1 MRGVHQRGVV
11 ILMVVSILLAAALML
26 TLSSYKSVFY
36 QIKRAQNELKDRQ
49 AHWQVEGGVECLYA
63 YISAAPSQLNTL
75 SSATNTVLDDIC
87 KTDLNLTELYS
98 YPISAERYVIHSN
111 SHSHAITKQ
120 FLYAA
125 KTGLGAIQTTADLR
139 IRGSAEISPDVPRN
153 KNSAGTYDCIA
164 VRYKSQVSFEATTSS
179 DLLTTLEPIAGA
191 PYSGFSGECAN
202 THKTANSISGNTSV
216 DAGLFK
222 QDYKQDTSLD
232 PFRNYFGMDKT
243 PSNLAEVKSH
253 YQVISLA
260 TVVDGHDCADVIQ
273 TQSNAGKRKLWI
285 EGHCIIDS
293 PIVIHGA
300 YSLVV
305 ENGLFAAHGSM
316 VFEGSIYHMV
326 DMTLS
331 DFSLANIASYWSHVS
346 FKAAIQSYLGPT
358 TVYFDNGAFEPKGGM
373 VFDAEGG
380 EVVLNGSYSIDYSS
394 ANSLNNPPKALTWIA
409 GSWNVE

>member
-1 MRGVHQRGVV
+1 MRGVHQRGIVT
-11 ILMVVSILLAAALML
+11 LMVVSIMLAAALML

-63 YISAAPSQLNTL
+63 YISAAPSQLNML
-75 SSATNTVLDDIC
+75 SSAVNTLLDDIC
-87 KTDLNLTELYS
+87 KTDLNLTEFYS
-98 YPISAERYVIHSN
+98 YPVGTDRYVIRAKSD
-111 SHSHAITKQ
+111 SHAITKQ

-139 IRGSAEISPDVPRN
+139 IRGSAEIAPDVPRS

-164 VRYKSQVSFEATTSS
+164 VRYKHQVSYQTTTSS
-179 DLLTTLEPIAGA
+179 DLLITRDPTAGA
-191 PYSGFSGECAN
+191 PYSGFNGECTN
-202 THKTANSISGNTSV
+202 THKTANSVSGNTSV
-216 DAGLFK
+216 DIGLFK
-222 QDYKQDTSLD
+222 QDYKQDTGLE
-232 PFRNYFGMDKT
+232 PFKNYFGLDKT
-243 PSNLAEVKSH
+243 SSNLAEVKSH
-253 YQVISLA
+253 YQVVSLA

-273 TQSNAGKRKLWI
+273 THSNAGVQKLWI

-293 PIVIHGA
+293 PVIIHGA

-326 DMTLS
+326 DMTS
-331 DFSLANIASYWSHVS
+331 SEFSLANIASYWNDVS
-346 FKAAIQSYLGPT
+346 FKAAIQSYLGPA
-358 TVYFDNGAFEPKGGM
+358 TVYFDNGAFKPKGGM
-373 VFDAEGG
+373 MFDAEGA

-394 ANSLNNPPKALTWIA
+394 ANSLSNPPKVLTWLA

>member
-11 ILMVVSILLAAALML
+11 TLMVVSILLSAALML
-26 TLSSYKSVFY
+26 TLSSYKSAFY

-49 AHWQVEGGVECLYA
+49 AHWQVEGGIECLYA

-98 YPISAERYVIHSN
+98 YPVGADRYVIHAKSN
-111 SHSHAITKQ
+111 SHAITKQ

-125 KTGLGAIQTTADLR
+125 QTGLGTIQTTADLR
-139 IRGSAEISPDVPRN
+139 IRGSAEIAPDVPRS

-164 VRYKSQVSFEATTSS
+164 VRYKSLVSYETTTSS
-179 DLLTTLEPIAGA
+179 DQLTTREPTAGA

-202 THKTANSISGNTSV
+202 THKTTNSVSSNTTV
-216 DAGLFK
+216 DIGLFK
-222 QDYKQDTSLD
+222 QDYKQDTSLY
-232 PFRNYFGMDKT
+232 PFINYFALDKT

-253 YQVISLA
+253 YHVVSLA

-273 TQSNAGKRKLWI
+273 THFNAGKQRVWI

-326 DMTLS
+326 DMTS
-331 DFSLANIASYWSHVS
+331 IEFSLANIASYWNDVS
-346 FKAAIQSYLGPT
+346 FKSAIESYLGPT

-380 EVVLNGSYSIDYSS
+380 EVVLNGSYSIDYSA
-394 ANSLNNPPKALTWIA
+394 ANSVSNPPEVLTWIA

>member
-11 ILMVVSILLAAALML
+11 TLMVVSILLAAALML
-26 TLSSYKSVFY
+26 SLSSYKSVFY

-49 AHWQVEGGVECLYA
+49 AHWQVEGGIECLYA
-63 YISAAPSQLNTL
+63 YISAEPSQLNML
-75 SSATNTVLDDIC
+75 SSAANILLDDIC

-98 YPISAERYVIHSN
+98 YPIGTDRYVIRAKSD
-111 SHSHAITKQ
+111 SHAITKQ

-139 IRGSAEISPDVPRN
+139 IRGSAEISPDVPRS

-164 VRYKSQVSFEATTSS
+164 VRYKHQVSYQTTTSS
-179 DLLTTLEPIAGA
+179 DQLITRDPSAGA
-191 PYSGFSGECAN
+191 PYSVFNGECAN
-202 THKTANSISGNTSV
+202 THKTTNSVSSNTSV
-216 DAGLFK
+216 DIGLFK
-222 QDYKQDTSLD
+222 QDYKQDTGLE
-232 PFRNYFGMDKT
+232 PFKNYFGLDKT
-243 PSNLAEVKSH
+243 FSNLAEVKSH
-253 YQVISLA
+253 YQVVSLA

-273 TQSNAGKRKLWI
+273 THSNAGVQKLWI

-293 PIVIHGA
+293 PVIIHGA

-326 DMTLS
+326 DMTS
-331 DFSLANIASYWSHVS
+331 SEFSLANIASYWNDVS

-358 TVYFDNGAFEPKGGM
+358 TVYFDNGAFKPKGGM
-373 VFDAEGG
+373 MFDAEGA

-394 ANSLNNPPKALTWIA
+394 ANSLSNPPKVLTSLA